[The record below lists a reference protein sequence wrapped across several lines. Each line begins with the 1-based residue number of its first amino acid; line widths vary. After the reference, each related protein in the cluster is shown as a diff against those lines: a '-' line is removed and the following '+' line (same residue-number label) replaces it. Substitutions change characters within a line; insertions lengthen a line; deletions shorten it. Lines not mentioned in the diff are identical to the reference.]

1 MRHFYL
7 LIPITLMSLQLSV
20 IPKTHATTIPSAIQ
34 VAENV
39 ANRSANT
46 TRGGLMHFTMR
57 NSAGSERKRSALFI
71 HSQAPKQTKIGIYFT
86 EPAGLRDTS
95 FLSHDNSESNDQ
107 NWLYLPATERVR
119 KLPSSSRG
127 DYFMGTDLS
136 YGDVKDNFKF
146 ALEDWNFS
154 LGEQKLEND
163 KPFYMLKGIP
173 KTDTIKEELGYA
185 SFSAQID
192 PNTWFPV
199 NIQYTDTDAMPLKEV
214 SILTLEMI
222 DGTWTASHFLVFNS
236 QLAHQTEIVIS
247 DMQALPDLPPHL
259 LKADELPYGA
269 PFSLLKK
276 GG

>member
-1 MRHFYL
+1 MRDFIL
-7 LIPITLMSLQLSV
+7 LIPITIMSLQLLV
-20 IPKTHATTIPSAIQ
+20 IPKTHATTIPSAAQ
-34 VAENV
+34 VAEKV
-39 ANRSANT
+39 ASRSANKA
-46 TRGGLMHFTMR
+46 RGGVMHFTMR

-95 FLSHDNSESNDQ
+95 FLSHDNSDSNDQ
-107 NWLYLPATERVR
+107 NWLYMPATERVR

-136 YGDVKDNFKF
+136 YGDIKDNFKF

-154 LGEQKLEND
+154 LDEPKLENG
-163 KPFYMLKGIP
+163 KTFYMLRGLP
-173 KTDTIKEELGYA
+173 KNETIKEELGYA

-192 PNTWFPV
+192 PETWFPV
-199 NIQYTDTDAMPLKEV
+199 NIQYTDIDSLPLKQV

-222 DGTWTASHFLVFNS
+222 DGTWTATHFLVFNS

-259 LKADELPYGA
+259 LKADELLFGA
-269 PFSLLKK
+269 PISLLKK
-276 GG
+276 GN

>member
-1 MRHFYL
+1 MRHVYL
-7 LIPITLMSLQLSV
+7 LLLIIIFSLQLSV
-20 IPKTHATTIPSAIQ
+20 LPKTHATTTLSATQ

-39 ANRSANT
+39 ANRSANKA
-46 TRGGLMHFTMR
+46 RGGLMHFTLR

-71 HSQAPKQTKIGIYFT
+71 HSQAPKQTQIGIYFT

-95 FLSHDNSESNDQ
+95 FLSHDNSDSQDQ
-107 NWLYLPATERVR
+107 NWLYMPATERVR

-154 LGEQKLEND
+154 LGEPKVENG
-163 KPFYMLKGIP
+163 KTFYMLKGIP
-173 KTDTIKEELGYA
+173 KNDTIKEELGYA
-185 SFSAQID
+185 SFSAKID
-192 PNTWFPV
+192 PETWFPV

-222 DGTWTASHFLVFNS
+222 DGTWTATHFSVFNS

-259 LKADELPYGA
+259 LKADELLFGA
-269 PFSLLKK
+269 PLSLLKIR
-276 GG
+276 G